1 MPTASRP
8 FAEPRP
14 AGPGSGLG
22 TDAGGFISGTAL
34 LVLPALVLLAA
45 ATSVAIQT
53 GETYLQRAGAYR
65 RARGEARAVVIEVI
79 ELMQADATPG
89 AHSRHD
95 PLWRRRPPGVEITG
109 VLPRGRCVPGLQCF
123 SRYAYV
129 NVNTAPVTLLETVA
143 GARLPVGVA
152 SGPVLAPIL
161 AARRRGE
168 MLTPASLRLALGA
181 HHDALTPV
189 LTAHALVNVNTA
201 PPDVIADAIAV
212 EAPAVDARSA
222 LRRILDARERE
233 EILRGD
239 LPALLSVE
247 ADARVLAFLG
257 VRSSALRVL
266 VSRGGRS
273 FEAVLA
279 RIPDPAGTDGV
290 QVLRFAE
297 VQP

>member
-1 MPTASRP
+1 MAAASRP

-14 AGPGSGLG
+14 PGPGLG
-22 TDAGGFISGTAL
+22 PDAGGFISGTAL
-34 LVLPALVLLAA
+34 LVLPALVLLAV
-45 ATSVAIQT
+45 ATSVALQT

-65 RARGEARAVVIEVI
+65 RARGEARAAVVEVI

-89 AHSRHD
+89 AHSPHD

-109 VLPRGRCVPGLQCF
+109 VLPEGRCAPGLPCF

-129 NVNTAPVTLLETVA
+129 NVNTAPVTLLEDVA

-152 SGPVLAPIL
+152 PGSVLAPVF

-201 PPDVIADAIAV
+201 PPDVIAEVIAV

-222 LRRILDARERE
+222 LRRILDARERG

-239 LPALLSVE
+239 LPAILSVG
-247 ADARVLAFLG
+247 ADAWVLSVLG
-257 VRSSALRVL
+257 VRSFTLRLL
-266 VSRGGRS
+266 VSRGGRR
-273 FEAVLA
+273 FEAILA

-297 VQP
+297 VRP